1 MTEVDFA
8 IAIGITIAIISFIIF
23 YAVGD
28 FTENIGMIR
37 ADQLDSAKVSLS
49 NQILKDYLSDD
60 VKKIEMM
67 FEEIGNSSHSES
79 LKISLEPGD
88 VADDIYIYDDE
99 FNEKSTSID
108 EYSEN
113 VTVVFSVSFSEY
125 EKEYL
130 SLFYRGNSTTK
141 INYETNVIQKNITG
155 IIISESSVPVV
166 SYEKCSDMMSMSFD
180 DFKDELKTDHYFQLQ
195 LTGCNFGPAPP
206 DTDVVVHR
214 VSVLREDSDGS
225 IVPDVAVLRVWL

>member
-28 FTENIGMIR
+28 FTEDIGIIR

-60 VKKIEMM
+60 VKKIDMM
-67 FEEIGNSSHSES
+67 FEEIGNTSHTES

-88 VADDIYIYDDE
+88 VAGDVYVYDDE
-99 FNEKSTSID
+99 FSEKSISVD
-108 EYSEN
+108 EYTEN
-113 VTVVFSVSFSEY
+113 ITIVFSVSFSEY

-130 SLFYRGNSTTK
+130 SLFYKGNSTTK
-141 INYETNVIQKNITG
+141 INYETNVTQKNVTG
-155 IIISESSVPVV
+155 VIISEYDVPII
-166 SYEKCSDMMSMSFD
+166 SYEKCSDMMNMSFD
-180 DFKDELKTDHYFQLQ
+180 DFRDELKTDHYFQLQ
-195 LTGCNFGPAPP
+195 LTGCNFGPEPP
-206 DTDVVVHR
+206 ETDVVVKR
-214 VSVLREDSDGS
+214 MSILREDSDGS
-225 IVPDVAVLRVWL
+225 IVPDVAILKVWL